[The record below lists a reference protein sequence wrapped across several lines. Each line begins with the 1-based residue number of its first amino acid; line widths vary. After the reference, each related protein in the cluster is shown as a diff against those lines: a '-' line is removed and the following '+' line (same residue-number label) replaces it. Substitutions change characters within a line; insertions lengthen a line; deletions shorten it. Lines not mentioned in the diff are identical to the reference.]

1 MNVYEA
7 TYEYQPPKV
16 KGTALIEAENVLEA
30 EAQFLKRFKEDE
42 PNLDLKHY
50 HIRRKETKNE

>member
-30 EAQFLKRFKEDE
+30 EKQFLQRFKEE
-42 PNLDLKHY
+42 PELNLTKY
-50 HIRRKETKNE
+50 HIRRKEINNE